1 VYLGANTALA
11 QTFRSAQK
19 FFAASAPT
27 ALTVAQVAMRKCQ
40 PLASFQLT
48 SE

>member
-27 ALTVAQVAMRKCQ
+27 VAQVAMRKCQ